1 MASQSE
7 NLSASIKRY
16 VVVGVA
22 SVGILVVGL
31 GGWAAVANISGAVV
45 APGQV
50 QVKGNSKRIQHR
62 EGGIIG
68 KIAVKDGDR
77 VNAGDLLIQLD
88 DTLVRTNLAV
98 IEKQLVEFT
107 ARETRLIAERDD
119 LSDVTFP
126 EWLAEL
132 GAKDSADGRN
142 ALNAM
147 RGEERLFVTRRE
159 MLTGQVAQLKE
170 RIQQFELQ
178 SEGLVSQRD
187 AKDEEIQIID
197 AELESL
203 QDLLERGLVAKPRV
217 LELQRNTT
225 RLRGEHGALIS
236 EIAVAKGRI
245 SETRLTII
253 QTAQDRQE
261 EVLSQLRDVQAE
273 IVRLTEQRIA
283 ARDQLRRIDIRAPQ
297 NGIIHELAFH
307 TIGGV
312 IQPGE
317 TILNIVPDGFDLI
330 VEARVTPTDRDQTA
344 AGQAAVITFS
354 AFSQRTTPQMHGTVE
369 TISADLSV
377 DEATGANYF
386 SAQIVL
392 NEGEKERLGDLELVP
407 GMPAETFIQ
416 TEERTVLSFLLKPLT
431 DNLRRAF
438 REE

>member
-1 MASQSE
+1 M
-7 NLSASIKRY
+7 I
-16 VVVGVA
+16 GIA

-77 VNAGDLLIQLD
+77 VSAGDLLIQLD

-119 LSDVTFP
+119 LSDVSFP

-132 GAKDSADGRN
+132 GANDSADGRN

-187 AKDEEIQIID
+187 AKDEEIKIID

-203 QDLLERGLVAKPRV
+203 QDLLDRGLVSKPRV

-261 EVLSQLRDVQAE
+261 QVLSQLREVQAE

-369 TISADLSV
+369 TISADLTV

-416 TEERTVLSFLLKPLT
+416 TQERTVLSFLLKPLT

>member
-1 MASQSE
+1 MR
-7 NLSASIKRY
+7 RY
-16 VVVGVA
+16 IVVGIA

-68 KIAVKDGDR
+68 KIEVKDGDR

-126 EWLAEL
+126 EWLSQL
-132 GAKDSADGRN
+132 GANDSADGRN

-203 QDLLERGLVAKPRV
+203 QDLLDRGLVSKPRV

-261 EVLSQLRDVQAE
+261 EVLSQLREVQAE

-297 NGIIHELAFH
+297 NGIVHELAFH

-317 TILNIVPDGFDLI
+317 TILNVVPDGFDLI

-344 AGQAAVITFS
+344 AGQAAVVTFS

-369 TISADLSV
+369 TISADLTV
-377 DEATGANYF
+377 DEATGASYF
-386 SAQIVL
+386 SAQIAL

-416 TEERTVLSFLLKPLT
+416 TQKRTVLSFLLKPLS

>member
-7 NLSASIKRY
+7 NLSASIRRY
-16 VVVGVA
+16 VVIGIA

-77 VNAGDLLIQLD
+77 VSAGDLLIQLD

-119 LSDVTFP
+119 LSDVSFP

-132 GAKDSADGRN
+132 GANDSADGRN

-187 AKDEEIQIID
+187 AKDEEIKIID

-203 QDLLERGLVAKPRV
+203 QDLLDRGLVSKPRV

-261 EVLSQLRDVQAE
+261 QVLSQLREVQAE

-369 TISADLSV
+369 TISADLTV

-416 TEERTVLSFLLKPLT
+416 TQERTVLSFLLKPLT

>member
-1 MASQSE
+1 MR
-7 NLSASIKRY
+7 RY
-16 VVVGVA
+16 IVVGIA

-68 KIAVKDGDR
+68 KIEVKDGDR

-126 EWLAEL
+126 EWLSQL
-132 GAKDSADGRN
+132 GANDSADGRN

-203 QDLLERGLVAKPRV
+203 QDLLDRGLVSKPRV

-261 EVLSQLRDVQAE
+261 EVLSQLREVQAE

-297 NGIIHELAFH
+297 NGIVHELAFH

-317 TILNIVPDGFDLI
+317 TILNVVPDGFDLI

-369 TISADLSV
+369 TISADLTV
-377 DEATGANYF
+377 DEATGASYF
-386 SAQIVL
+386 SAQIAL

-416 TEERTVLSFLLKPLT
+416 TQKRTVLSFLLKPLS